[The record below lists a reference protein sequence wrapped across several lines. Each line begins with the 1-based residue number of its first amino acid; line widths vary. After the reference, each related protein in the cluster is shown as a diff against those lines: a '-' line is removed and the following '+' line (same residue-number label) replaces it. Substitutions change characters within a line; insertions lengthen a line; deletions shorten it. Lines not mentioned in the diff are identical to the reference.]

1 MSMVDV
7 SDKPEILREA
17 TATGT
22 VKLKNKTIRLIK
34 DGKVAKGDPFHTARI
49 AGILAAKRTSS
60 LIPLCH
66 ALPLTSVGIDVKIEG
81 KTRVKVTAKVKAKA
95 PTGVEMEALAATAT
109 SLLTIWDM
117 VKQYEKDAQG
127 QYPSTTIENIHV
139 LKKVKK
145 TS

>member
-22 VKLKNKTIRLIK
+22 VKLKNETIRLIK
-34 DGKVAKGDPFHTARI
+34 EGKVAKGDPFHTAKI
-49 AGILAAKRTSS
+49 AGILAAKKTST

-66 ALPLTSVGIDVKIEG
+66 TLPLTSVEIDVKIEG
-81 KTRVKVTAKVKAKA
+81 KTRVKVTANVKAKA

-117 VKQYEKDAQG
+117 VKQYEKDAHG

-139 LKKVKK
+139 VKKVKK

>member
-22 VKLKNKTIRLIK
+22 VKLKNETIKLIK
-34 DGKVAKGDPFHTARI
+34 EEKVAKGDPFHTARI
-49 AGILAAKRTSS
+49 AGILAAKKTST

-66 ALPLTSVGIDVKIEG
+66 TLPLTSVEIDVKIEG
-81 KTRVKVTAKVKAKA
+81 KTRVKVTANVKAKA
-95 PTGVEMEALAATAT
+95 STGVEMEALVATAT

-117 VKQYEKDAQG
+117 IKQYEKDAQG
-127 QYPSTTIENIHV
+127 QYPFTAIENIYV
-139 LKKVKK
+139 VKKVKK
-145 TS
+145 TR

>member
-1 MSMVDV
+1 MVDV

>member
-1 MSMVDV
+1 MVDV

-34 DGKVAKGDPFHTARI
+34 EGKVAKGDPFHTARI
-49 AGILAAKRTSS
+49 AGILAAKRTST

-66 ALPLTSVGIDVKIEG
+66 TLPLTSVEIALKIEG
-81 KTRVKVTAKVKAKA
+81 KTRVRVTACVKAKA
-95 PTGVEMEALAATAT
+95 STGVEMEALAATAT

-117 VKQYEKDAQG
+117 VKQYEKNVQG
-127 QYPSTTIENIHV
+127 QYPSTTVENIHV
-139 LKKVKK
+139 VKKLKKIC
-145 TS
+145 